1 MGTWQSPPT
10 TVVPGPCP
18 EPIQGCLVQSGCEV
32 VTQGHLAHLTMAGQ
46 GKDIAWHGG
55 RGRDCSPGLL
65 TSAASQVA
73 HRLSPPRWPTG
84 CPFGPGPGHTGKE
97 EQRQKPRG
105 WGGVGSALL
114 TLEHP
119 VDTVLKNKAIHNG
132 NWDSGWCPISR
143 SIPAK
148 VYLYKTPEGKNEA
161 RSAGSRVAVVLGR
174 G

>member
-18 EPIQGCLVQSGCEV
+18 EPIQGCLVQSGCEE

-46 GKDIAWHGG
+46 GKDIAWQRGQRPSTWAPHQRCFPGG
-55 RGRDCSPGLL
+55 PQ
-65 TSAASQVA
+65 AVPSQVA
-73 HRLSPPRWPTG
+73 HRLSLPRWPIG
-84 CPFGPGPGHTGKE
+84 CPFGPGHTGKE
-97 EQRQKPRG
+97 EQRQKP
-105 WGGVGSALL
+105 GGGEGGIGSALL

-148 VYLYKTPEGKNEA
+148 VYLYKTPEGK
-161 RSAGSRVAVVLGR
+161 
-174 G
+174 